1 MLTDAGYFIL
11 GAGMGSALVLTVWQ
25 WWEGRKE
32 AKTKYETYTD
42 DLFLDYYKPTET
54 PVEEVIVTRVKK
66 ARSKRIKSRK
76 KPVSKTRRQK

>member
-1 MLTDAGYFIL
+1 MLTDTGFFIL

-32 AKTKYETYTD
+32 AKYGNDIFE
-42 DLFLDYYKPTET
+42 DYYPPVTETT
-54 PVEEVIVTRVKK
+54 PVEEVVVTRVKA